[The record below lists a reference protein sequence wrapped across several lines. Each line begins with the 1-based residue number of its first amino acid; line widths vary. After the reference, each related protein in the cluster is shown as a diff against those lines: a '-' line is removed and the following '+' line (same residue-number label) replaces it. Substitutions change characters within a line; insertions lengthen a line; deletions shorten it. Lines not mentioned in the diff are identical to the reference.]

1 MGRHRTERVAKPPVK
16 AFYGGKVF
24 DMGYVG
30 DDRKKQFN
38 FAAMR
43 ISDNNA
49 KGYVIDGTDVF
60 YVTPYSR
67 TSKRI
72 LGDERATVLA
82 QVEELE
88 RQ

>member
-1 MGRHRTERVAKPPVK
+1 MSHVK
-16 AFYGGKVF
+16 AFYNGKVY
-24 DMGYVG
+24 DMGHVG
-30 DDRKKQFN
+30 DDRKKQYR

-49 KGYVIDGTDVF
+49 KGYVIDGKDVF

-67 TSKRI
+67 TSKKVT
-72 LGDERATVLA
+72 GDERQSVLN

-88 RQ
+88 NV